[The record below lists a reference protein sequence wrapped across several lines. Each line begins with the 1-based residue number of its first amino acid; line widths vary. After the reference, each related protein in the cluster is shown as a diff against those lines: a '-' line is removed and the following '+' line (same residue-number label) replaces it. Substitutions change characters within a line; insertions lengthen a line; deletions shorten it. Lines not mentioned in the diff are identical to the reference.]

1 MELNELLI
9 QITRMVI
16 IPLLIAL
23 SAYAVKWINAR
34 AEEIKASTKN
44 EYTQKYIEMLN
55 DTITSTVIAINQTY
69 VDALKEKNAFD
80 KDAQEEA
87 FNRVYSMVK
96 ETLTEE
102 ANKYLNEAIEDL
114 NTYITIKIEEAVKEN
129 KKPIVV
135 EIEG

>member
-80 KDAQEEA
+80 KAAQEEA
-87 FNRVYSMVK
+87 FNRVYNMVK

-129 KKPIVV
+129 KKPVIV

>member
-34 AEEIKASTKN
+34 AEEIKANTKN

-135 EIEG
+135 EIEE

>member
-80 KDAQEEA
+80 KTAQEEA
-87 FNRVYSMVK
+87 FNRVYNMVK

-114 NTYITIKIEEAVKEN
+114 NTYITIKIEEAVREN
-129 KKPIVV
+129 KKPVV
-135 EIEG
+135 AEIEE

>member
-34 AEEIKASTKN
+34 AEEIKANTKN

-55 DTITSTVIAINQTY
+55 NTITSTVIAINQTY

-87 FNRVYSMVK
+87 FNRVYNMVK

-114 NTYITIKIEEAVKEN
+114 NTYITIKIEEAVREN
-129 KKPIVV
+129 KKPVV
-135 EIEG
+135 AEIEE

>member
-34 AEEIKASTKN
+34 AEEIKANTKN

-129 KKPIVV
+129 KKPAIT
-135 EIEG
+135 EIEE

>member
-34 AEEIKASTKN
+34 AEEIKANTKN

-87 FNRVYSMVK
+87 FNRVYSMVQ

-135 EIEG
+135 EIEE